1 MSATFKKL
9 SLAAVL
15 LTLAVVVLGAW
26 VRLSDAGLGCPD
38 WPGCYG
44 RIVVP
49 QAAGDVAQANIAF
62 PERPLEAHK
71 GWKEMIHR
79 YVAGMLMLL
88 VFALAVMAWRQGP
101 RAPRGHATAIA
112 GLIVFQAL
120 LGMWTVTLLLKP
132 VIVMGHLL
140 GGMSTLAL
148 LWWLALRSGAV
159 ALPGLI
165 AGGGMRWLAAAAL
178 VMVAL
183 QIALGGWTSANYAAL
198 ACPDFPAC
206 QGQWWPAH
214 LDFSEGFVLWRGL
227 GVNYEY
233 GVLEHPARTAIHL
246 AHRLGALGVLL
257 LAGAAGL
264 TLLHARQLAGRAL
277 GVVILILM
285 SVQLALGVANIWL
298 ALPLPVAAAHN
309 GVAALLLLS
318 LVTLNV
324 LLQRET
330 P

>member
-1 MSATFKKL
+1 MSVTFRKL
-9 SLAAVL
+9 NLAAVL
-15 LTLAVVVLGAW
+15 LTLVVVVLGAW

-49 QAAGDVAQANIAF
+49 QGASEVAQANAAF

-71 GWKEMIHR
+71 GWKEMVHR
-79 YVAGMLMLL
+79 YVAGALMLL
-88 VFALAVMAWRQGP
+88 VFSLAVLTWRQGAS
-101 RAPRGHATAIA
+101 APRGHASAIA
-112 GLIVFQAL
+112 ALIVLQAL

-140 GGMSTLAL
+140 GGMATLAL
-148 LWWLALRSGAV
+148 LWWLALRSGAIR
-159 ALPGLI
+159 LPGL
-165 AGGGMRWLAAAAL
+165 GGGFRFRLLAAVALAA
-178 VMVAL
+178 VVL

-198 ACPDFPAC
+198 ACPDFPTC

-214 LDFSEGFVLWRGL
+214 LDFNEGFVLWRGL
-227 GVNYEY
+227 GVNYEF
-233 GVLEHPARTAIHL
+233 GVLEHPARTAIHV
-246 AHRLGALGVLL
+246 AHRLGALVVMLL
-257 LAGAAGL
+257 VGAAGL

-277 GVVILILM
+277 GVVILTVLTL
-285 SVQLALGVANIWL
+285 QLALGAANVWL

-324 LLQRET
+324 LLHRET
-330 P
+330 Q

>member
-1 MSATFKKL
+1 MSVTFRKL
-9 SLAAVL
+9 NLVAVV
-15 LTLAVVVLGAW
+15 LTLMVVVLGAW

-49 QAAGDVAQANIAF
+49 QAAGEVAQANAAF
-62 PERPLEAHK
+62 PERPVEAHK

-79 YVAGMLMLL
+79 YVAGALMLL
-88 VFALAVMAWRQGP
+88 VFALAVMAWRQGGP

-112 GLIVFQAL
+112 VLIVFQAL

-132 VIVMGHLL
+132 VVVMGHLL
-140 GGMSTLAL
+140 GGMTTLAL

-159 ALPGLI
+159 ALPRLA
-165 AGGGMRWLAAAAL
+165 AGARLRTLAAAAL
-178 VMVAL
+178 AMVAL

-198 ACPDFPAC
+198 ACPDFPTC

-227 GVNYEY
+227 GVNYEF

-246 AHRLGALGVLL
+246 AHRLGAVGVLL
-257 LAGAAGL
+257 LVGAAGL
-264 TLLHARQLAGRAL
+264 ALLHAGQIVGRT
-277 GVVILILM
+277 
-285 SVQLALGVANIWL
+285 LGVAILALLTVQLGLGAANVWL

-309 GVAALLLLS
+309 GVAALLLLA

-324 LLQRET
+324 LLHRET
-330 P
+330 